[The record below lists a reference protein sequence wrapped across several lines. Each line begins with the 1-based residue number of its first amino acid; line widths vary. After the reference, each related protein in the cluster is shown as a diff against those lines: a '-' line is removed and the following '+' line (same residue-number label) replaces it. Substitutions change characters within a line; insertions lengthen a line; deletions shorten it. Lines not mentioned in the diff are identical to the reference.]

1 MSLKLCSDC
10 HVKKLLKDFPLHVK
24 DSQGGKKGELTT
36 VCHICKERATQR
48 RKGWKRKLKAEVDGR
63 DMMEETGREEAES
76 IPGVVSFTD
85 FVNPIRQWEAPVNVC
100 AQVHNKH
107 AASLK
112 LSTWE

>member
-1 MSLKLCSDC
+1 
-10 HVKKLLKDFPLHVK
+10 
-24 DSQGGKKGELTT
+24 
-36 VCHICKERATQR
+36 
-48 RKGWKRKLKAEVDGR
+48 
-63 DMMEETGREEAES
+63 MMEETGREEAES